1 MAETTASPNNIRV
14 KFKGKSMAKK
24 SKAASGSADAA
35 PSPGGKSQSDWEA
48 EDGLRTL
55 QRAQDHQNNPDMMDR
70 IGKVAKKQSDGLDAI
85 MGKLPQLQKQGLVSD
100 SQAAK
105 IANRRTAA
113 RK

>member
-14 KFKGKSMAKK
+14 KFKGKPMAK
-24 SKAASGSADAA
+24 SPKASSGSNAA
-35 PSPGGKSQSDWEA
+35 PSPGGKSDSDWEA

-55 QRAQDHQNNPDMMDR
+55 QRAQDHQNNPDMMTR

-100 SQAAK
+100 SQAKK
-105 IANRRTAA
+105 IADRRTAA